1 MDGHINAALI
11 FIDRALEDL
20 KHGGFE
26 GCIDESIEDI
36 KSAKAELLSFIKR
49 DLQPNKG

>member
-1 MDGHINAALI
+1 MNGHINAALI

-20 KHGGFE
+20 KHGGVE

-36 KSAKAELLSFIKR
+36 KAAKKELLELIKSSSW
-49 DLQPNKG
+49 K